1 MNVHDTFCETLRLLG
16 LNPHFILMDSATEK
30 PVTDLTP
37 KQWEE
42 LNKVATW
49 VDQPQAS
56 MSLKGATCVC
66 GHHFVI
72 HWLTSQDEGGELWCM
87 YCECKE
93 FVDDGRRE

>member
-49 VDQPQAS
+49 VDQPQPG
-56 MSLKGATCVC
+56 MSLQYQNDLKQLKLAEEKLLQ
-66 GHHFVI
+66 FEI
-72 HWLTSQDEGGELWCM
+72 EWDGEK
-87 YCECKE
+87 YV
-93 FVDDGRRE
+93 FAPNSNHD